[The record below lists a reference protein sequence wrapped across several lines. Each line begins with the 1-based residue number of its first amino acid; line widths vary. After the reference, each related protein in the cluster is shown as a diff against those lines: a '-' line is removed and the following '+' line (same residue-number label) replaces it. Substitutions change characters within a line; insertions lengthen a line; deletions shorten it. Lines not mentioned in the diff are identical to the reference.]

1 MKKIAL
7 ATIFL
12 VSALFSAD
20 SFTFE
25 KVNNPKEIL
34 SKISTKKPSR
44 SKLSVR
50 SYTPLPIDQFV
61 FDSNLDELTS
71 VSSGGQLLFY
81 LAYNKNQGDPTNFL
95 IKNISENYRC
105 DYDGTNQANCNFDLY
120 HTRVEYALN
129 SIGGWFYF
137 TQYPSSDDEFVLID
151 RKKHTK
157 RKSRAFDDR

>member
-1 MKKIAL
+1 MKKFAL

-20 SFTFE
+20 NFTFE

-44 SKLSVR
+44 SKRSVR

-61 FDSNLDELTS
+61 FNSNLDELTS

-81 LAYNKNQGDPTNFL
+81 LVKFKTTL
-95 IKNISENYRC
+95 
-105 DYDGTNQANCNFDLY
+105 
-120 HTRVEYALN
+120 
-129 SIGGWFYF
+129 
-137 TQYPSSDDEFVLID
+137 QYL
-151 RKKHTK
+151 
-157 RKSRAFDDR
+157 